1 MFRGKLQG
9 IAHMGLIVQKFG
21 GTSVANAE
29 RIHTAARRA
38 IAAKEKGNQVVVVV
52 SAMGETTDDLIDL
65 AKQVCSYGGCDN
77 HPPKREMDQ
86 LLATGEQVTI
96 ALMAMAIHAQGHE
109 AISFTGGQIGL
120 VTDNV
125 FSKARIQ
132 SINKQRIFDQVQH
145 GKIVI
150 VAGFQGITP
159 EGDFTTLGRGGSNAT
174 LVAVGA
180 VLKCDVC
187 ENYTDVDGIYTADPR
202 IVKNARKI
210 DRISYDE
217 MLELSGLG
225 ASVLQTRAVEFA
237 KKYDVPIHVR
247 NSQNDH
253 EGTWIV
259 AETPNMEHIVVSG
272 AALKK
277 DLTRVTIKNVPDRPG
292 IAAKI
297 FGDIASA
304 NIVVD
309 DIIQN
314 VMDDNTANISF
325 TVEHGDLHDIKPA
338 VERLCNELG
347 AKSMATYQSDLAKVS
362 VVGVGMRT
370 HTGVA
375 QRMFKALA
383 DAQVNIQNITTS
395 EIKISCIIDKDQAAK
410 ALQIVHDAFEL
421 EKAR

>member
-1 MFRGKLQG
+1 
-9 IAHMGLIVQKFG
+9 MGLIVQKFG

-29 RIHTAARRA
+29 KIHRAAARA
-38 IAAKEKGNQVVVVV
+38 IAAKNKGNQVVVVV
-52 SAMGETTDDLIDL
+52 SAMGDTTDDLIEL
-65 AKQVCSYGGCDN
+65 AQQVCTFGGKEIT
-77 HPPKREMDQ
+77 PPKREMDQ

-96 ALMAMAIHAQGHE
+96 ALMAMAICAQGHE

-120 VTDNV
+120 VTDTA

-132 SINKQRIFDQVQH
+132 SINKQRMFEQLNL

-150 VAGFQGITP
+150 VAGFQGVTP
-159 EGDFTTLGRGGSNAT
+159 EGDLTTLGRGGSNAT
-174 LVAVGA
+174 LVAVGS
-180 VLKCDVC
+180 VLEADVC
-187 ENYTDVDGIYTADPR
+187 ENYTDVDGIFTADPR
-202 IVKNARKI
+202 LVPTARKI

-237 KKYDVPIHVR
+237 KKYNVPIHVR
-247 NSQNDH
+247 NSQNEK

-277 DLTRVTIKNVPDRPG
+277 DLTRVTIKSVPDRPG
-292 IAAKI
+292 VAAKI

-325 TVEHGDLHDIKPA
+325 TVEHGDLGDIKP
-338 VERLCNELG
+338 VVDKLTKELG
-347 AKSMATYQSDLAKVS
+347 GHTAAIFQPGLAKVS
-362 VVGVGMRT
+362 VVGVGMRV

-383 DAQVNIQNITTS
+383 DNKINIQNITTS
-395 EIKISCIIDKDQAAK
+395 EIKISCIINKDESAK
-410 ALQIVHDAFEL
+410 ALQIIHDAFDL
-421 EKAR
+421 GHTK

>member
-1 MFRGKLQG
+1 
-9 IAHMGLIVQKFG
+9 MGLIVQKFG
-21 GTSVANAE
+21 GTSVADAE
-29 RIHTAARRA
+29 KIHRAARRA
-38 IAAKEKGNQVVVVV
+38 IAAKEQGHQVVVVV
-52 SAMGETTDDLIDL
+52 SAMGDTTDDLIAL
-65 AKQVCSYGGCDN
+65 ARQVCTHGGRGAT
-77 HPPKREMDQ
+77 PPKREMDQ

-96 ALMAMAIHAQGHE
+96 ALMAMALHAQGHE

-120 VTDNV
+120 ITDSA

-132 SINKQRIFDQVQH
+132 SINKQRIFEQLDS

-150 VAGFQGITP
+150 IAGFQGVTP
-159 EGDFTTLGRGGSNAT
+159 DGHFTTLGRGGSNAT

-180 VLKCDVC
+180 VLQADVC

-202 IVKNARKI
+202 IVKKARKI

-217 MLELSGLG
+217 MLELAGLG

-237 KKYDVPIHVR
+237 KKYNVPIHVR
-247 NSQNDH
+247 NSQNER

-272 AALKK
+272 TALKQ
-277 DLTRVTIKNVPDRPG
+277 DLTRVAIKNVPDRPG

-297 FGDIASA
+297 FGDIAAA
-304 NIVVD
+304 NVVVD

-325 TVEHGDLHDIKPA
+325 TVEHGELHDLRQVVDRITKD
-338 VERLCNELG
+338 LG
-347 AKSMATYQSDLAKVS
+347 PGTKATYHENLAKVS
-362 VVGVGMRT
+362 VVGVGMRV

-383 DAQVNIQNITTS
+383 DAKVNIQNITTS
-395 EIKISCIIDKDQAAK
+395 EIKISCIIDKENAAK

-421 EKAR
+421 GNAV

>member
-1 MFRGKLQG
+1 
-9 IAHMGLIVQKFG
+9 MGLIVQKFG
-21 GTSVANAE
+21 GSSVADAP
-29 RIHTAARRA
+29 RIHRAAAKA
-38 IAAKEKGNQVVVVV
+38 IAAKQRGNQVVVVV
-52 SAMGETTDDLIDL
+52 SAMGDTTDDLIQL
-65 AKQVCSYGGCDN
+65 AKQVCEN
-77 HPPKREMDQ
+77 PPKREMDQ

-96 ALMAMAIHAQGHE
+96 ALMAMAIVSQGHE

-120 VTDNV
+120 VTDNA

-132 SINKQRIFDQVQH
+132 SINKQRIFEQVNN

-150 VAGFQGITP
+150 IAGFQGVTP
-159 EGDFTTLGRGGSNAT
+159 EGDYTTLGRGGSNAT
-174 LVAVGA
+174 LVAIGS
-180 VLKCDVC
+180 VLQADVC
-187 ENYTDVDGIYTADPR
+187 ENYTDVDGIFTADPR
-202 IVKNARKI
+202 IVKTARKI

-237 KKYDVPIHVR
+237 KKYNVPIHVR
-247 NSQNDH
+247 NSQNDL

-259 AETPNMEHIVVSG
+259 AETTNMEHIVVSG

-277 DLTRVTIKNVPDRPG
+277 ELIRVTVKNVPDRPG
-292 IAAKI
+292 VAAKI

-325 TVEHGDLHDIKPA
+325 TVEHGDLADIKPA
-338 VERLCNELG
+338 VERLVKELG
-347 AKSMATYQSDLAKVS
+347 DRTAAIYQSGLAKVS

-383 DAQVNIQNITTS
+383 DGKINIQNITTS
-395 EIKISCIIDKDQAAK
+395 EIKISCIIGKEDADQA
-410 ALQIVHDAFEL
+410 LNIVHEAFEL
-421 EKAR
+421 GRSK

>member
-1 MFRGKLQG
+1 
-9 IAHMGLIVQKFG
+9 
-21 GTSVANAE
+21 
-29 RIHTAARRA
+29 
-38 IAAKEKGNQVVVVV
+38 
-52 SAMGETTDDLIDL
+52 
-65 AKQVCSYGGCDN
+65 
-77 HPPKREMDQ
+77 MDQ
-86 LLATGEQVTI
+86 LLVTGEQVTI
-96 ALMAMAIHAQGHE
+96 ALMAMAIHAQGHQ

-120 VTDNV
+120 VTDEA

-132 SINKQRIFDQVQH
+132 SINKQRIFEQLSA

-159 EGDFTTLGRGGSNAT
+159 DGDFTTLGRGGSNAT
-174 LVAVGA
+174 LVALGA
-180 VLKCDVC
+180 VLEADVC

-237 KKYDVPIHVR
+237 KKYNVPLHVR

-277 DLTRVTIKNVPDRPG
+277 DLIRVTVANVPDRPG
-292 IAAKI
+292 VAAKI
-297 FGDIASA
+297 FGDIAAA

-314 VMDDNTANISF
+314 VMDNQTANISF
-325 TVEHGDLHDIKPA
+325 TVEHGELADVKPV
-338 VERLCNELG
+338 VEQLCRELG
-347 AKSMATYQSDLAKVS
+347 GQTQADYRADLVKVS
-362 VVGVGMRT
+362 VVGVGMRV

-383 DAQVNIQNITTS
+383 DAKINIENITTS
-395 EIKISCIIDKDQAAK
+395 EIKISCIIKKEDGPK

-421 EKAR
+421 QNARI

>member
-1 MFRGKLQG
+1 
-9 IAHMGLIVQKFG
+9 MGLIVQKFG
-21 GTSVANAE
+21 GTSVADAE
-29 RIHTAARRA
+29 RIHRAARRA
-38 IAAKEKGNQVVVVV
+38 VAAKQAGNQVVVVV
-52 SAMGETTDDLIDL
+52 SAMGDTTDDLIEL
-65 AKQVCSYGGCDN
+65 AKQVCSYGGCESN
-77 HPPKREMDQ
+77 PPKREMDQ

-120 VTDNV
+120 VTDGA

-132 SINKQRIFDQVQH
+132 SINKHRIFEQLDK
-145 GKIVI
+145 GAIVI

-159 EGDFTTLGRGGSNAT
+159 DGHFTTLGRGGSNAT
-174 LVAVGA
+174 LVAIGA
-180 VLKCDVC
+180 VLQADVC

-202 IVKNARKI
+202 IVKTARKI

-237 KKYDVPIHVR
+237 KKYNVPIHVR
-247 NSQNDH
+247 NSQNEN

-277 DLTRVTIKNVPDRPG
+277 DLTRVTIRNVPDRPG

-297 FGDIASA
+297 FGDIAAA

-325 TVEHGDLHDIKPA
+325 TVEHGDLHDIKP
-338 VERLCNELG
+338 VVDRITRDLGER
-347 AKSMATYQSDLAKVS
+347 AKATYHGDLAKVS
-362 VVGVGMRT
+362 VVGVGMRV

-383 DAQVNIQNITTS
+383 DGQVNIQNITTS
-395 EIKISCIIDKDQAAK
+395 EIKISCIIDNEQGNK

-421 EKAR
+421 GHTK

>member
-1 MFRGKLQG
+1 MS
-9 IAHMGLIVQKFG
+9 LIVQKFG
-21 GTSVANAE
+21 GSSVADAE
-29 RIHTAARRA
+29 KIHRAAARA
-38 IAAKEKGNQVVVVV
+38 VAAKKAGHRVVVVV
-52 SAMGETTDDLIDL
+52 SAMGDTTDDLIDM
-65 AKQVCSYGGCDN
+65 ANQVCLVDGVQVQ
-77 HPPKREMDQ
+77 PPKREMDQ

-96 ALMAMAIHAQGHE
+96 ALMAMAMCAQGHE

-120 VTDNV
+120 ITDTA

-132 SINKQRIFDQVQH
+132 SIDERRIYDQLDA

-159 EGDFTTLGRGGSNAT
+159 QGDLTTLGRGGSNAT
-174 LVAVGA
+174 LVAIGA
-180 VLKCDVC
+180 VLHAEEC

-202 IVKNARKI
+202 LVPNARKI

-237 KKYDVPIHVR
+237 KKYNVRIHVR

-253 EGTWIV
+253 PGTLIV

-277 DLTRVTIKNVPDRPG
+277 DMTRVTITKVPDRPG
-292 IAAKI
+292 VAAKI
-297 FGDIASA
+297 FGDIAAA

-314 VMDDNTANISF
+314 VFDDHTANISF
-325 TVEHGDLHDIKPA
+325 TVERGDLHDIRP
-338 VERLCNELG
+338 VVDRLCRELG
-347 AKSMATYQSDLAKVS
+347 ARTAPLYQGDLAKVS

-383 DAQVNIQNITTS
+383 DAAVNIQNITTS
-395 EIKISCIIDKDQAAK
+395 EIRISCIIANEDGTR
-410 ALQIVHDAFEL
+410 ALQTVHDAFDL
-421 EKAR
+421 GTAHPH

>member
-1 MFRGKLQG
+1 
-9 IAHMGLIVQKFG
+9 MGLIVQKFG
-21 GTSVANAE
+21 GTSVATAE
-29 RIHTAARRA
+29 KIHLAARRA
-38 IAAKEKGNQVVVVV
+38 IQARDKGNQVCVVV
-52 SAMGETTDDLIDL
+52 SAMGETTDDLIEL
-65 AKQVCSYGGCDN
+65 ARQVCSYGGCDK

-132 SINKQRIFDQVQH
+132 SINKQRIFEQLDK
-145 GKIVI
+145 GTIVI
-150 VAGFQGITP
+150 VAGFQCSTP

-217 MLELSGLG
+217 MLELAGLG

-237 KKYDVPIHVR
+237 KKYNVPIHVR
-247 NSQNDH
+247 NSQNDR

-277 DLTRVTIKNVPDRPG
+277 DLTRVTIKSVPDRPG
-292 IAAKI
+292 VAAKI
-297 FGDIASA
+297 FGDIAAA

-325 TVEHGDLHDIKPA
+325 TVEHGDLHDIKSA
-338 VERLCNELG
+338 VDRIVKELG
-347 AKSMATYQSDLAKVS
+347 PGTKAVYQGDLAKVS
-362 VVGVGMRT
+362 VVGVGMRV

-383 DAQVNIQNITTS
+383 DARINIQNITTS
-395 EIKISCIIDKDQAAK
+395 EIKISCIIDKEDGPR
-410 ALQIVHDAFEL
+410 ALQLVHDAFEL
-421 EKAR
+421 AKA

>member
-1 MFRGKLQG
+1 
-9 IAHMGLIVQKFG
+9 MGVIVQKFG
-21 GTSVANAE
+21 GTSIATPE
-29 RIHTAARRA
+29 RIHNAARRA
-38 IAAKEKGNQVVVVV
+38 VAAKAQGHQVVVVV
-52 SAMGETTDDLIDL
+52 SAMGDTTDDLIEL
-65 AKQVCSYGGCDN
+65 AQKVCDN
-77 HPPKREMDQ
+77 PPKRELDQ

-96 ALMAMAIHAQGHE
+96 ALMAMALHSQGHQ

-120 VTDNV
+120 VTDNA

-132 SINKQRIFDQVQH
+132 SINKQRIFEQLTA

-150 VAGFQGITP
+150 VAGFQGVTP
-159 EGDFTTLGRGGSNAT
+159 EGDYTTLGRGGSNAT
-174 LVAVGA
+174 LVALGA
-180 VLKCDVC
+180 VLKADVC

-202 IVKNARKI
+202 IVKSARKI
-210 DRISYDE
+210 ERISYDE

-237 KKYDVPIHVR
+237 KKYNVPLHVR
-247 NSQNDH
+247 NSQN
-253 EGTWIV
+253 ENTGTWIV

-277 DLTRVTIKNVPDRPG
+277 DLTRVMIKNVPDRPG
-292 IAAKI
+292 IAARI
-297 FGDIASA
+297 FSDIAAA

-314 VMDDNTANISF
+314 VSDENTANISF
-325 TVEHGDLHDIKPA
+325 TVEHGDLHDIRP
-338 VERLCNELG
+338 VVDGLCKELG
-347 AKSMATYQSDLAKVS
+347 AKTAPIYQGDLVKVS

-383 DAQVNIQNITTS
+383 DAKINIQNITTS
-395 EIKISCIIDKDQAAK
+395 EIKISCIIAKEDGNK
-410 ALQIVHDAFEL
+410 ALEIVHDAFEL
-421 EKAR
+421 GKLG